1 MAQGLTDDQIQ
12 QLVESFE
19 AKKKEM
25 NPATAAKE
33 RMEKWVYL
41 LVVRDWSTQKLSRE
55 KPVAVY
61 EFY

>member
-1 MAQGLTDDQIQ
+1 MAHGLTDEQIQ
-12 QLVESFE
+12 QFAESFE

-41 LVVRDWSTQKLSRE
+41 LLTCG
-55 KPVAVY
+55 
-61 EFY
+61 

>member
-1 MAQGLTDDQIQ
+1 MAHGLTDEQIQ
-12 QLVESFE
+12 QFAESFE

-41 LVVRDWSTQKLSRE
+41 LFNLWLD
-55 KPVAVY
+55 
-61 EFY
+61 